1 MYRFVYYLYILDA
14 QKSATF
20 AFYFCL
26 NLVGQWRGQKFLS
39 LLHFINNFLPFLRST
54 SPLDAERLKEKESTV
69 FSPID
74 GPPIGVS
81 RTFTSYGLRNRFFV
95 FFIKYFCVSRQE
107 LQNKWSVRFLGP
119 GNAEKHHFGDL
130 ELMSKLDYAT
140 LL

>member
-1 MYRFVYYLYILDA
+1 MMIYEDRGTGVLI
-14 QKSATF
+14 SPIETF
-20 AFYFCL
+20 D
-26 NLVGQWRGQKFLS
+26 KD
-39 LLHFINNFLPFLRST
+39 LH
-54 SPLDAERLKEKESTV
+54 TV